1 MKDIFNPYDN
11 YEKPENPNAEDEAYE
26 SDRQWRVDNPK
37 EYAELDAL
45 LRMHTLQA
53 LELLKL
59 GEKK

>member
-1 MKDIFNPYDN
+1 MKDMIDN

-26 SDRQWRVDNPK
+26 SDRQWRVDNPAK
-37 EYAELDAL
+37 YAELDKL

-53 LELLKL
+53 LESLKL